1 LNPSFPSIQSGS
13 KMSRT
18 TYILTLFAA
27 LLVIAGCDA
36 PVQELK
42 ESDPDPVPEQ
52 FVRANQYMYQRH
64 QDHISAF
71 LDRTGWEAELTPS
84 GLWIVINKPGTGPRI
99 SDNTRVSFAFE
110 STLLDG
116 TPCYKA
122 SALNP
127 KVITAGKG
135 GVESGVEQGIRK
147 LSAGAEAIFLIPPH
161 LAHGNFGDREKIPGN
176 KVLIYRIQ
184 ILEVK

>member
-1 LNPSFPSIQSGS
+1 MLRMHF
-13 KMSRT
+13 
-18 TYILTLFAA
+18 ILALFIIS
-27 LLVIAGCDA
+27 LVIQGCEA
-36 PVQELK
+36 PVQEPK

-71 LDRTGWEAELTPS
+71 LDRTGWEAELSPS
-84 GLWIVINKPGTGPRI
+84 GLWVVIENPGTGARI
-99 SDNTRVSFAFE
+99 KDNDRVSFAFE

-122 SALNP
+122 SVHNP
-127 KVITAGKG
+127 KVITLGKG

-147 LSAGAEAIFLIPPH
+147 LSYGAEAIFLIPPH

-176 KVLIYRIQ
+176 KVLIYRIR
-184 ILEVK
+184 LLDVN

>member
-1 LNPSFPSIQSGS
+1 MLRMTFILVLFI
-13 KMSRT
+13 T
-18 TYILTLFAA
+18 T
-27 LLVIAGCDA
+27 LVIQGCEA

-71 LDRTGWEAELTPS
+71 LDRTGWKAEVSPS
-84 GLWIVINKPGTGPRI
+84 GLWIVIENQGSG
-99 SDNTRVSFAFE
+99 SDIKENDRVSFAFE

-116 TPCYKA
+116 TPCYTA
-122 SALNP
+122 SVHNP
-127 KVITAGKG
+127 KVITVGKG

-147 LSAGAEAIFLIPPH
+147 LSRGAEAIFLIPPH
-161 LAHGNFGDREKIPGN
+161 LAHGNFGDRDKIPGN

-184 ILEVK
+184 VLDVN